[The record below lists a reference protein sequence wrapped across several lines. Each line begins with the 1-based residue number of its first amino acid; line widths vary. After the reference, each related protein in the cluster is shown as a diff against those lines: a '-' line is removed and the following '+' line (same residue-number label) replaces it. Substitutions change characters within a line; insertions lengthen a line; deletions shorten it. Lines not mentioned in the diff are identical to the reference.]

1 MYKRQSVKW
10 PGIRV
15 LYNADQFWCLAY
27 PWPRVVPP
35 PLQTRLRGPW
45 MQQNILENHGPLLA
59 AYYTWG
65 DGRRLPGDPEH
76 THGDAQEA
84 RKYAFG
90 KGDFISEGDSPAY
103 FNLIDVGLRNAEDVS
118 YGGWGGR
125 LVRSANNPRRWEDGR
140 HVTDFNPFTQK
151 PDASFPQT
159 RWLDALQNDFAA
171 RADWCVKPVA
181 QANHPPKVTLA
192 GPQDVTARRGQQVA
206 LRATAA
212 DPDGDAVALH
222 WWHYVEAG
230 TFPEKIE
237 ILAGTT
243 PVFTVPETALPG
255 QTFHL
260 IAEATDGGS
269 PALTRYGRLIV
280 TIK

>member
-1 MYKRQSVKW
+1 MARNTAGSDLIKTLLLDTDPRPVYLQIWGGTNTVARALKAIEEQYAGSPQWADIQRKVSEKAILYTVLDQDATYRKYVSVKW

-140 HVTDFNPFTQK
+140 HVTCLLYT
-151 PDASFPQT
+151 
-159 RWLDALQNDFAA
+159 
-171 RADWCVKPVA
+171 
-181 QANHPPKVTLA
+181 
-192 GPQDVTARRGQQVA
+192 
-206 LRATAA
+206 
-212 DPDGDAVALH
+212 
-222 WWHYVEAG
+222 
-230 TFPEKIE
+230 
-237 ILAGTT
+237 
-243 PVFTVPETALPG
+243 
-255 QTFHL
+255 
-260 IAEATDGGS
+260 S
-269 PALTRYGRLIV
+269 PSPRD
-280 TIK
+280 